1 MIYLDHAATTPVAPE
16 VLEAML
22 PYFTRVYA
30 NPSNV
35 HRPSLEA
42 RRALDQARQGVA
54 GHLGARQASEIV
66 FTASGTE
73 ADNLAVL
80 GLARAHREHGDH
92 VVTTRIEHHA
102 VLHAC
107 DQLEREGFRVTRLPV
122 DEWGRVDP
130 QAVLEA
136 CGAGTVL
143 VSVMLA
149 NNEIGSLQPVA
160 EIAELLRGRGI
171 LLHSDAVQAV
181 GHIPVDVGQLG
192 VDALSLSAHKF
203 HGPKGVGALYLKTGI
218 RVEPLLFGG
227 GQERGLRSGTENVP
241 GVVGLARALELACAG
256 REERAER
263 LRALRNRLVERVL
276 GELPDAHLTGHP
288 ELRLPGTASFV
299 FEGAEGESL
308 LLQLDRKG
316 ICVSTGSACSNATL
330 EPSHVLKALGLP
342 QQLAHGSLRL
352 TLGRENTVEEVD
364 QVAQALVEAVR
375 RLRSLAPRLR
385 N

>member
-22 PYFTRVYA
+22 PYFSRVYA

-35 HRPSLEA
+35 HRLSLEA
-42 RRALDQARQGVA
+42 RRGLDQARQSVA
-54 GHLGARQASEIV
+54 GHLGARQAGEIV

-73 ADNLAVL
+73 ADNLALL
-80 GLARAHREHGDH
+80 GLARAHRERGDH
-92 VVTTRIEHHA
+92 VITTRIEHHA
-102 VLHAC
+102 VLHAL
-107 DQLEREGFRVTRLPV
+107 DHLQLEGFRVTRLPV

-136 CGAGTVL
+136 CEPGTIL

-149 NNEIGSLQPVA
+149 NNEIGTVQPVA
-160 EIAELLRGRGI
+160 EIAELLRGRGV
-171 LLHSDAVQAV
+171 LLHTDAVQAV
-181 GHIPVDVGQLG
+181 GHIPVDVRQLG

-203 HGPKGVGALYLKTGI
+203 HGPKGVGVLYLKTGI
-218 RVEPLLFGG
+218 RIEPLLYGG

-256 REERAER
+256 REERAAR
-263 LRALRNRLVERVL
+263 LRALRDRLVERVL
-276 GELPDAHLTGHP
+276 GEIPKAHLTGHP

-316 ICVSTGSACSNATL
+316 ICASTGSACSNATL

-342 QQLAHGSLRL
+342 LQLAHGSLRL
-352 TLGRENTVEEVD
+352 TLGRDNTLEEID
-364 QVAQALVEAVR
+364 QAAQALVEAVQ
-375 RLRSLAPRLR
+375 RLRSLAPRSR
-385 N
+385 G

>member
-22 PYFTRVYA
+22 PYFARVYA

-35 HRPSLEA
+35 HRLSLEA
-42 RRALDQARQGVA
+42 RRGLDQARQSVA
-54 GHLGARQASEIV
+54 GHLGARQAGEIV

-73 ADNLAVL
+73 ADNLAIL
-80 GLARAHREHGDH
+80 GLARAHRERGDH
-92 VVTTRIEHHA
+92 VITTRIEHHA
-102 VLHAC
+102 VLHAL
-107 DQLEREGFRVTRLPV
+107 DHLQLEGFRVTRLPV

-136 CGAGTVL
+136 CEPGTIL

-149 NNEIGSLQPVA
+149 NNEIGTVQPVA
-160 EIAELLRGRGI
+160 EIAELLRGRGV
-171 LLHSDAVQAV
+171 LLHTDAVQAV
-181 GHIPVDVGQLG
+181 GHIPVDVRQLG

-203 HGPKGVGALYLKTGI
+203 HGPKGVGVLYLKTGI
-218 RVEPLLFGG
+218 RIEPLLYGG

-256 REERAER
+256 REERAAR
-263 LRALRNRLVERVL
+263 LRALRDRLVERVL
-276 GELPDAHLTGHP
+276 GEIPKAHLTGHP

-316 ICVSTGSACSNATL
+316 ICASTGSACSNATL

-342 QQLAHGSLRL
+342 LQLAHGSLRL
-352 TLGRENTVEEVD
+352 TLGRDNTLEEID
-364 QVAQALVEAVR
+364 QAAQALVEAVQ
-375 RLRSLAPRLR
+375 RLRSLAPRSR
-385 N
+385 G